1 MSSPDP
7 VPETHGHAGSR
18 QEPGTRPLLL
28 AEPARPAGTRS
39 AVAAVRQGAFR
50 LACRVRKRP
59 RCSVCSTAKT
69 RTSGT
74 GISGAARRTTPS
86 WWKSWTWCAR
96 SMTGAPTAIDWRVGR
111 LRTLLPIAVHGV
123 ALAAALELARE
134 RPMAWILVVGVL
146 VSAAAEC
153 LAWMG
158 ERGRAH
164 ACRSSQAE
172 SASTPRSTV
181 RDGRGSVR
189 AAPRCG

>member
-1 MSSPDP
+1 MQ
-7 VPETHGHAGSR
+7 EA

-50 LACRVRKRP
+50 LPCRVRKRP

-111 LRTLLPIAVHGV
+111 LRIVAADCGSWRCACRRTRTRVRATGGV
-123 ALAAALELARE
+123 D
-134 RPMAWILVVGVL
+134 
-146 VSAAAEC
+146 SS
-153 LAWMG
+153 
-158 ERGRAH
+158 RGRAGQRCALSASRGWVSGAAH
-164 ACRSSQAE
+164 IVCRSSQAE